1 MNGESVEAEN
11 SAGPAEQASA
21 QPRRPGRPRYHGRTY
36 TGLLIF
42 VVAVGLPLITIG
54 PLRYRLKTRFDMMRT
69 AVRGEQPPPPP
80 AFARVGQNQAPFPHE
95 YEQPQNP
102 SASLAK
108 LIAPLWHPTIVVA
121 NQGGVPTIIPQP
133 LKRTLGSTSPIPS
146 KEKPGAP
153 PGALVSAPEQAAAET
168 AGATVSEPIY
178 KKGESEQEAYDI
190 LLNANQTLAG
200 MVKGSDATLKFQDW
214 AAANMGES
222 SYYVMVT
229 FLQTSDKVARKYIW
243 SVKISSKEVTP
254 LSSYAMSIS
263 K

>member
-1 MNGESVEAEN
+1 MEAEN
-11 SAGPAEQASA
+11 SAGAGEQASA
-21 QPRRPGRPRYHGRTY
+21 QPQRPGRPRYHSRTY

-42 VVAVGLPLITIG
+42 VVAVGLPLIGIG
-54 PLRYRLKTRFDMMRT
+54 PLRHRLKTRFDMMRM
-69 AVRGEQPPPPP
+69 AVRGEQPPPPL
-80 AFARVGQNQAPFPHE
+80 AFARVGENQAPFPRE
-95 YEQPQNP
+95 YEQPENR
-102 SASLAK
+102 SDYLAK
-108 LIAPLWHPTIVVA
+108 LIASLQHRTIVVA
-121 NQGGVPTIIPQP
+121 DQGGVPTIIPPP
-133 LKRTLGSTSPIPS
+133 LRRTLGSTSPIPS

-153 PGALVSAPEQAAAET
+153 PRSLVFPPEQPAAET
-168 AGATVSEPIY
+168 AAPAVSEPVY
-178 KKGESEQEAYDI
+178 KKGENEQEAYDI

-229 FLQTSDKVARKYIW
+229 FLQTADHVARKYIW
-243 SVKISSKEVTP
+243 SVKLSSKEVTP

>member
-11 SAGPAEQASA
+11 RAGVAEQASA
-21 QPRRPGRPRYHGRTY
+21 QSRRPGRPHYHSRTY

-42 VVAVGLPLITIG
+42 VVAVGLPLIGIG
-54 PLRYRLKTRFDMMRT
+54 PLRHRLKTRFDIMRA
-69 AVRGEQPPPPP
+69 AVRGEQQQQP
-80 AFARVGQNQAPFPHE
+80 AFARVGENQAPFPRE
-95 YEQPQNP
+95 YEQPQNR
-102 SASLAK
+102 SAFWAK
-108 LIAPLWHPTIVVA
+108 LIAPLQHQTIVA
-121 NQGGVPTIIPQP
+121 ADQGGVPTIIPPP
-133 LKRTLGSTSPIPS
+133 LRRIPRPTLPIPS
-146 KEKPGAP
+146 KEKLRAA

-168 AGATVSEPIY
+168 TRSAVSEPVY

-214 AAANMGES
+214 AAANMGEN

-229 FLQTSDKVARKYIW
+229 FLQTADNVARKYIW
-243 SVKISSKEVTP
+243 SVKVSSKEVTP